1 MIAFQRITTKVKN
14 NMNEVERL
22 QTQLRAL
29 ETRDRSLIEDLFVK
43 VNFWSA
49 CNLIAVLS
57 ILAIQL
63 FTIRSFFND
72 NSKFGRLIRKGRLND

>member
-1 MIAFQRITTKVKN
+1 MSENRNV
-14 NMNEVERL
+14 NEDKMLVVGL

-29 ETRDRSLIEDLFVK
+29 ETRDRSLIEHLFEK

-49 CNLIAVLS
+49 INLLAILF

-63 FTIRSFFND
+63 FTIRSLFIE
-72 NSKFGRLIRKGRLND
+72 NSKFGRLVRKGRLSD